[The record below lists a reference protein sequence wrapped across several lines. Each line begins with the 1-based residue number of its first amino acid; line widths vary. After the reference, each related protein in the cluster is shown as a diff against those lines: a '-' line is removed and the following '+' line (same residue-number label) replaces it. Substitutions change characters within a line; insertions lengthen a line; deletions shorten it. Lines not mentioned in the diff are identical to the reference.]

1 MSRMVNGREVM
12 EDERRVKKRK
22 PLSDCTNTVSSR
34 ISSHSHAK
42 PRKHSRSTKAADNN
56 SLKYDTST
64 GSNAAENPGIS
75 ISPSTPPPQQ
85 TRSVSSAIHGN
96 NSAILKVYSRTR
108 SEEKRKNEGKAV
120 AVGKASSCPP
130 VRRITRIGDKT
141 NEEHKKF
148 GFSKTCRVPR
158 SKRKK
163 ECFPVPGKGSNKYA
177 LPQNFIDQQRAYFA
191 EVDAFELP
199 EEVATSESE

>member
-85 TRSVSSAIHGN
+85 TRSVSSGIKPMKNIRNLASLRHAGFPVQ
-96 NSAILKVYSRTR
+96 KEKR
-108 SEEKRKNEGKAV
+108 SEV
-120 AVGKASSCPP
+120 
-130 VRRITRIGDKT
+130 
-141 NEEHKKF
+141 
-148 GFSKTCRVPR
+148 
-158 SKRKK
+158 
-163 ECFPVPGKGSNKYA
+163 
-177 LPQNFIDQQRAYFA
+177 
-191 EVDAFELP
+191 
-199 EEVATSESE
+199 